1 MIQLNSV
8 SKQYGSRILYRDGS
22 FQINRGEKI
31 GLVGSNGSGKTTIL
45 RMIAGEET
53 PDAGSLVVPDKVVVG
68 YFSQNLEDM
77 SGRQLLKRSRL
88 LTLVLK
94 LSKKS

>member
-8 SKQYGSRILYRDGS
+8 TKQYGSRILYRDGS

-53 PDAGSLVVPDKVVVG
+53 PDGGSLVVG
-68 YFSQNLEDM
+68 A
-77 SGRQLLKRSRL
+77 
-88 LTLVLK
+88 TLVGAAPWGRWTVT
-94 LSKKS
+94 SAR